1 MADLHIPDLS
11 KWQRTVD
18 LSLLGPAVILRAFNG
33 TRADP
38 TFAQRQREARIH
50 QKVRGFYA
58 FLIPDRDA
66 TQQGREAAAVI
77 GRLQPGEFIVC
88 DLEQGDG
95 DQSTR
100 AEAFCA
106 EVDAACGGHSWVY
119 SGESFAADHLRHVS
133 GRLLWIAAYRT
144 KEPTGPHA
152 LWQHSDHEP
161 HPGVGPVDCSIF
173 HGTIEQLHALV
184 TPPEHPRPPAQRH
197 PFHAG
202 IVPHRAYPDIL
213 AIRNRFRL
221 PAPAQGPA
229 WFDDDLSAFL
239 RSFAHHRGI
248 EYDRHEITEAL
259 WKEIW
264 R

>member
-1 MADLHIPDLS
+1 MDLHIPDLS
-11 KWQRTVD
+11 KWQRKVD
-18 LSLLGPAVILRAFNG
+18 LSQVGPAVILRAYTG
-33 TRADP
+33 SSPDP
-38 TFAQRQREARIH
+38 TFRERQAAARIH

-66 TQQGREAAAVI
+66 TAQARDAAAAI

-88 DLEQGDG
+88 DLEQGEG
-95 DQSTR
+95 DQSSR
-100 AEAFCA
+100 AEAFCST
-106 EVDAACGGHSWVY
+106 VDELCGGHSWVY

-133 GRLLWIAAYRT
+133 GRLLWIAAYRA

-152 LWQHSDHEP
+152 LWQHTDHEP

-184 TPPEHPRPPAQRH
+184 TPDVTPPVRH

-202 IVPHRAYPDIL
+202 IVPHRSYPDIA
-213 AIRNRFRL
+213 AIRARFQL
-221 PAPAQGPA
+221 PVPQQGA
-229 WFDDDLSAFL
+229 AFFDDQLSAFL
-239 RSFAHHRGI
+239 RDFAHRRGI
-248 EYDRHEITEAL
+248 EYDRHAITEDL